1 MSHHSTEQ
9 GAPSISSS
17 QQPATSVAA
26 DHTALPPSL
35 MELFSKEAGVLS
47 GPSLLKRAEEVFQS
61 LTLTKSEAECIEKAT
76 KKQRDCTE
84 WYKQREGRLTSSSFH
99 DIYIRKK
106 QSNPQVLVRRLLSK
120 KNISTVPAI
129 KWGIEHEET
138 ARHDYTCKM
147 TLCYQH
153 FECTLAGLTINPLYP
168 FLGASPDGHTQCD
181 CCGQGLLEIKCP
193 FSGRHGNPQELM
205 GKPGS
210 FLKANGLSRSHKYYT
225 QVQGQLALCDKYFC
239 DFVVWTPKGIIIER
253 IPRDLPF
260 WEKLIAKFTAFYV
273 ENMLP
278 ELISHHLDVVAT
290 EHNCDKEI
298 FFAFVGRES
307 IVT

>member
-1 MSHHSTEQ
+1 MI
-9 GAPSISSS
+9 PISGRNR
-17 QQPATSVAA
+17 AI
-26 DHTALPPSL
+26 
-35 MELFSKEAGVLS
+35 
-47 GPSLLKRAEEVFQS
+47 LKFLWRV
-61 LTLTKSEAECIEKAT
+61 
-76 KKQRDCTE
+76 
-84 WYKQREGRLTSSSFH
+84 
-99 DIYIRKK
+99 
-106 QSNPQVLVRRLLSK
+106 SK

-147 TLCYQH
+147 TLCHQH

-181 CCGQGLLEIKCP
+181 CCGQGLLETKCP
-193 FSGRHGNPQELM
+193 FSGRHGHPQELK

-225 QVQGQLALCDKYFC
+225 QVQGQLALCDKDFC

-253 IPRDLPF
+253 ITRDLPF
-260 WEKLIAKFTAFYV
+260 GEKLIAKLTALYV

-278 ELISHHLDVVAT
+278 ELISHCLDVVAT
-290 EHNCDKEI
+290 EHNCDKENFCFCRKGEHADMI
-298 FFAFVGRES
+298 HCDSPSCKHLWFHFICVG
-307 IVT
+307 IVDPPEGSWYCSDCSVMSN